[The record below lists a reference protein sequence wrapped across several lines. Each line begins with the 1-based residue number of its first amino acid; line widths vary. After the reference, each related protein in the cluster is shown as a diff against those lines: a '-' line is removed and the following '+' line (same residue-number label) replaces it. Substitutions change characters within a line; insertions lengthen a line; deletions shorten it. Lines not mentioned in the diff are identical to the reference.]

1 MPEKMNK
8 TDQYIAKIL
17 GDSGCNR
24 ALAKRFAE
32 LVRDCGQDNPRAI
45 KRLMNSYILLEMM
58 RRAEGDN
65 TISQDE
71 SIALFAVLC
80 LQTKCIEL
88 YDYISRQFNR
98 RFNYEKG
105 VVWFNRLHQFCCE
118 NAFGYERKVKISE
131 DKLIQW
137 HLVKK
142 SSMKDNLLLID
153 KEKIVFLVK
162 FFEVFA
168 KSKFYKPALGEML
181 DIQCVIDIKTRS
193 TGRTC

>member
-1 MPEKMNK
+1 MIFVDDLDRLAPDKAVEVLEILNMFLGCDHCVFLLAIDYEVVVNGVATKYKNTIAEDKGYEYFEKLIQVVFRLPEKMNK

-88 YDYISRQFNR
+88 YDYISGNLTGSSIMK
-98 RFNYEKG
+98 KG
-105 VVWFNRLHQFCCE
+105 
-118 NAFGYERKVKISE
+118 
-131 DKLIQW
+131 
-137 HLVKK
+137 
-142 SSMKDNLLLID
+142 
-153 KEKIVFLVK
+153 
-162 FFEVFA
+162 
-168 KSKFYKPALGEML
+168 
-181 DIQCVIDIKTRS
+181 
-193 TGRTC
+193 